1 MQQLMTGANLALSC
15 SQFYLRFKTAL
26 PSDIGLDVTGYL
38 LNSQG
43 KVRGDADMIFYGQK
57 QTPNCSVKLNETANN
72 MSYFAQFNINTQ
84 MLDGDISKIAMCATV
99 DGEGTFNAIQD
110 IQVELWE
117 NDQLT
122 ATATIK
128 STEKTEKALILTE
141 VYRYKDQWKFRFVNQ
156 GFNGGLKPLS
166 EYFGVEI
173 SDHPTTSIPPASVPQ
188 TKINLSKITLDK
200 SNNKINLQKQAH
212 GFGEIKINL
221 NWNQRSQQAQSSS
234 FFKKLLNQNQGVDLD
249 LGCLFEMQDGT
260 KSVIQALGDRF
271 GDFNQYPFIQLSA
284 DDRTGALK
292 EGEWLRINGEYWQQ
306 IRRVVLFAFIYDGV
320 PNWAETDAV
329 VTIYV
334 PDQPPIEIRLT
345 EGQPLGMCGIVELIN
360 QSGSIQVQRHV
371 SYVGGH
377 RELDQAFSFGLRWIA
392 GSK

>member
-15 SQFYLRFKTAL
+15 SQIYLRFKTVL
-26 PSDIGLDVTGYL
+26 PSDIGLDVTAYL

-57 QTPNCSVKLNETANN
+57 QTPNCSVKLNETTNN

-84 MLDGDISKIAMCATV
+84 ILDCDINKIAVCATV
-99 DGEGTFNAIQD
+99 DGEGTFNVIQD

-173 SDHPTTSIPPASVPQ
+173 SDHPTISAPPISVPLP
-188 TKINLSKITLDK
+188 KINLSKITLDK
-200 SNNKINLQKQAH
+200 SNNKINLEKQAH

-234 FFKKLLNQNQGVDLD
+234 FFKKLLNQNHGVDLD

-271 GDFNQYPFIQLSA
+271 GDFDQYPFIQLSA

-306 IRRVVLFAFIYDGV
+306 IRRVVLFAFIYDGA

-329 VTIYV
+329 ATIYV
-334 PDQPPIEIRLT
+334 PNQPPIEIRLT

-360 QSGSIQVQRHV
+360 QSGDIQVQRHV
-371 SYVGGH
+371 SYVSGH
-377 RELDQAFSFGLRWIA
+377 RELDQAFSFGLRWVV

>member
-26 PSDIGLDVTGYL
+26 PSDIGLDVTAYL

-57 QTPNCSVKLNETANN
+57 QTPNCSVKLNETTNN

-84 MLDGDISKIAMCATV
+84 MLDGDINKIAVCATV
-99 DGEGTFNAIQD
+99 DGQGTFNAIQD

-128 STEKTEKALILTE
+128 SAEKTEKALILTE
-141 VYRYKDQWKFRFVNQ
+141 VYRYNDKWKFRFVNQ

-173 SDHPTTSIPPASVPQ
+173 NDHSTISAPPASVPQ
-188 TKINLSKITLDK
+188 LKINLSKITLDK
-200 SNNKINLQKQAH
+200 SNNKINLEKQAH

-234 FFKKLLNQNQGVDLD
+234 FFKKLLNQNHGVDLD

-334 PDQPPIEIRLT
+334 PNQPPIEIRLT

-371 SYVGGH
+371 SYVAGH
-377 RELDQAFSFGLRWIA
+377 RELDQAFSFGLRWVV